1 MKKPAIT
8 TYPIHDLVRERWSP
22 VGFADRPVE
31 REKLLSL
38 FEAARWAASS
48 YNEQPWRFIVCPKAD
63 PEAYGRLL
71 GCLVAQNAAWAQ
83 HAPVLM
89 LTVAKLRFTHNDAP
103 NRFALHDVGQ
113 AIATLLVQATALG
126 LHAHQMAGFD
136 AAKACGAF
144 GIPDGFEPVAAVAL
158 GYLGDPQALPAPLK
172 ERELLPRQRKPLND
186 LVFGGQWSAPSRLL
200 GD

>member
-1 MKKPAIT
+1 MEKPAVI
-8 TYPIHDLVRERWSP
+8 TYPIHDLVRRRWSP

-48 YNEQPWRFIVCPKAD
+48 FNEQPWRFIVCPKNDA
-63 PEAYGRLL
+63 EAYGRLL
-71 GCLVAQNAAWAQ
+71 GCLVPQNVAWAQ

-89 LTVAKLRFTHNDAP
+89 LTVAKLRFSHNDLP
-103 NRFALHDVGQ
+103 NRHAWHDVGQ

-136 AAKACGAF
+136 AARARGAF

-158 GYLGDPQALPAPLK
+158 GYLGDPQALPEPLK
-172 ERELLPRQRKPLND
+172 EREFRPRQRKPLND
-186 LVFGGQWSAPSRLL
+186 MVFGGRWSAPSLLL
-200 GD
+200 GG

>member
-1 MKKPAIT
+1 MEKPANT
-8 TYPIHDLVRERWSP
+8 THPIHDLVRRRWSP

-48 YNEQPWRFIVCPKAD
+48 YNEQPWRFIVCPRED
-63 PEAYGRLL
+63 QEAYGRLL
-71 GCLVAQNAAWAQ
+71 GCLVEQNVAWAQ
-83 HAPVLM
+83 RAPVLM
-89 LTVAKLRFTHNDAP
+89 LTVAKLRFSHNDVP
-103 NRFALHDVGQ
+103 NRHAWHDVGQ

-136 AAKACGAF
+136 AAKARAAF

-158 GYLGDPQALPAPLK
+158 GYLEDAQALPAPLK
-172 ERELLPRQRKPLND
+172 ERELRPRQRKPLTD

-200 GD
+200 GT